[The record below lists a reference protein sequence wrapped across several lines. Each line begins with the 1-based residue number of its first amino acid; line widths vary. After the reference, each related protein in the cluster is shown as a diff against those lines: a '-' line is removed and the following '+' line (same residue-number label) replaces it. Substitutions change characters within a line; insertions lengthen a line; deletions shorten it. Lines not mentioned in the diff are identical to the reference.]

1 MRRSVDPQ
9 ENDMKKVL
17 IAGAAAVLI
26 LSACAGAVKSD
37 GSGSVPGEF
46 PIESL
51 PVDPNA
57 DLNDDASRS
66 GLGEPG
72 DTPPP
77 ADDSDGFVLGGE
89 VPRAVQGAMADLA
102 AHLGV
107 SSDVIDWVSHEEV
120 VWPDGS
126 LGCPQPGMAY
136 TQAIVSGS
144 LSVFEVD
151 GVRYEYHGATG
162 SPSFL
167 CNE

>member
-1 MRRSVDPQ
+1 
-9 ENDMKKVL
+9 MKKVL
-17 IAGAAAVLI
+17 IAGAAAVLA
-26 LSACAGAVKSD
+26 LSACAGAVESD
-37 GSGSVPGEF
+37 GSGSDGGQGEL
-46 PIESL
+46 PTEVL

-57 DLNDDASRS
+57 NLDDDASTS

-77 ADDSDGFVLGGE
+77 ADDSDGLVLGGE
-89 VPRAVQGAMADLA
+89 VPQAVQGAMADLA

-107 SSDVIDWVSHEEV
+107 SGDVIDWVSHEEV

-162 SPSFL
+162 NPSFL
-167 CNE
+167 CDD